1 MDSSSSNMDNNNNLA
16 SSNNMDNSNKAAIR
30 DLLRLHHLDMDSSSK
45 RLIAP
50 HHTVQLLTALRP
62 INRVLDPLLKDL
74 AVMFVSHARDL
85 WLRYALIEYWPDL
98 FFREHPSPTPEARLR
113 LNSSSSNTP
122 LNKADSNLVARL
134 ARVNS
139 PEARRHHRPVPRM
152 SVNTFVS

>member
-74 AVMFVSHARDL
+74 AVM
-85 WLRYALIEYWPDL
+85 
-98 FFREHPSPTPEARLR
+98 EHPSPTPEARLR

-139 PEARRHHRPVPRM
+139 PEARRHHRPVHRT